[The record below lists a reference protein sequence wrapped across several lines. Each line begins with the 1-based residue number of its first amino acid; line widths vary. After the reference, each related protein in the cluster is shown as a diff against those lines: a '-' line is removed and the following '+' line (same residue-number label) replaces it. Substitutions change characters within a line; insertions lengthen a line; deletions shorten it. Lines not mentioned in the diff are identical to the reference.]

1 MSQREIVDQRGGVID
16 DTATITITIV
26 CSPEQLADVQSRVG
40 ALQADLAAWA
50 VDWSLP
56 ASEVYEAEFRAWRRK
71 EATVGSAHGVATP
84 GRLRD
89 PDG

>member
-1 MSQREIVDQRGGVID
+1 MTEARRQL
-16 DTATITITIV
+16 TITISIV
-26 CSPEQLADVQSRVG
+26 CSPEQLADVQVRVS

-56 ASEVYEAEFRAWRRK
+56 ASEVYESEFRAWRRTD
-71 EATVGSAHGVATP
+71 ATVGSAHGVATP
-84 GRLRD
+84 GRLHD

>member
-1 MSQREIVDQRGGVID
+1 MALTRQS
-16 DTATITITIV
+16 TITISIV
-26 CSPEQLADVQSRVG
+26 CSPEQLADVQVRVS

-56 ASEVYEAEFRAWRRK
+56 ASEVYESEFRACRRK
-71 EATVGSAHGVATP
+71 DATVGSAHGVATP
-84 GRLRD
+84 GRLHD